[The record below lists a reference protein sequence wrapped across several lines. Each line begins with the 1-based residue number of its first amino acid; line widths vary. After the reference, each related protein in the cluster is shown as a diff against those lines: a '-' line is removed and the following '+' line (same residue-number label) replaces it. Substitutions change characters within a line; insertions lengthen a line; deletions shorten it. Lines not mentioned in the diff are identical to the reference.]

1 VNDPGEDGRSSQD
14 TQSET
19 SLVLDGS
26 TVMAAF
32 NDSTLYDR
40 THMSYHFTGYAVSG
54 DGGQSFQDG
63 GGLPTVP
70 GGDAGDPVLA
80 RDNVTGRVY
89 FATLNLNTSTNI
101 NVFRSDTD
109 LQSFL
114 PTTIINRSGGFLDK
128 EWMAV
133 DNFDGAGQGNVYL
146 IVRDFGSG
154 NGIFLYRSTDQGA
167 TFNSGVSIAS
177 GSAGNVQGAWVTV
190 GPDHSVYAFWF
201 DNTSSTEKI
210 MMRKSAD
217 GGLNFGAA
225 VTVTTLRT
233 TGVNGDLGLGGGFR
247 SNSFPQALANRVT
260 GQLYVVYD
268 DKGAGNDKSDVYF
281 RYSNDGGTTWSAATD
296 VIDDTTGHDQ
306 WQPAL
311 AVTPNGNTVG
321 VFWYDR
327 RVDPANNLIDRFG
340 ALGTVA
346 GGDVTFGRNFRIT
359 DTSFPVEHGH
369 DNVVNSVYMGDYD
382 QAVADNTGFYLTW
395 GDNRNPSL
403 GHTGNNADVRF
414 THITVSVAGPA
425 VIAVTPR
432 GAVFP
437 PVGTLRVVFDEPIDP
452 TTFTA
457 DQFQLADAA
466 GNPINITGITPADTS
481 NVRFDVT
488 FDTQTATGVYY
499 YKVGPYIADPDGNYM
514 DQDGNGIPGE
524 DPDDAYFGSFSL
536 FGPKVN
542 TATPTGNNNMPGSV
556 NHVRLTFNEPMDPTT
571 FTPDQVVFAGPDG
584 SQIPI
589 TNIQPVSGSNNT
601 QFDISF
607 DTLNATGAYSMV
619 VGPYITDR
627 YGNFMD
633 QNGNF
638 IPGEYPDDQFVL
650 NFGVFG
656 PKVTAITP
664 TGNANLPGSVNH
676 IHLTFNESMDPST
689 FTTDEVY
696 FAGPDGSP
704 IPIND
709 IRPTNGTNNTQF
721 DISFDPL
728 GAPGTYH
735 LVIGPYIADTF
746 GNYMDQNGNLI
757 PGEYPDDQFTA
768 TFGVTGPQ
776 VTQFAR
782 NGQQNQPVS
791 SVRVTFNEPIDPA
804 TFMPDQIARLIDPQG
819 NPITVTDVQPVN
831 GSNNTKFDISFDTQS
846 LHGTYTLQI
855 AAGGIADLYG
865 NTLAAAYTAMFIVT
879 PVYSAAAYDYEPLDI
894 HGLPGTFR
902 VIQYADDTSV
912 AVNLGS
918 HTFNF
923 YGVVYTGN
931 NQLFA
936 SSNGLITFGSGN
948 PAPGNTDLTTQPTQ
962 PAIAVLWADW
972 IKLSG
977 PTDMLEGYFDDTSDR
992 LILQWNTVQ
1001 HYPSS
1006 PRGITFQLILYLDT
1020 GGQPGDIVFNY
1031 VDLNTGDA
1039 NRNGQTATVG
1049 IKSAGN
1055 QGLDRV
1061 LVSYN
1066 HSNPLIGNN
1075 LAILVSADQG
1085 GPPRVHGQHGRQVSE
1100 IARDS
1105 AAVIRGSVEP
1115 AMLASQPLATAPGLP
1130 SRVGDVIPLALRQA
1144 GAVGSLDQVFTGLG
1158 GADLVG
1164 GVHQRHATASDG
1176 IDPMILDLL
1185 EQASTPV

>member
-1 VNDPGEDGRSSQD
+1 MNRWLSTRRLQRNRRPKISLRLEDLEARNLLDAQVLYHPEAILGPTRGVLGTAVPPSHHEPPPPDGFPNTPVNDPGEDGRSAQD

-32 NDSTLYDR
+32 NDSTLYDP
-40 THMSYHFTGYAVSG
+40 THMSYHFTGYSVST
-54 DGGQSFQDG
+54 DGGQSFADAG
-63 GGLPTVP
+63 ALPNVT

-80 RDNVTGRVY
+80 RDNGTGRVY
-89 FATLNLNTSTNI
+89 FATLSLNNSANI
-101 NVFRSDTD
+101 NVFRSDD
-109 LQSFL
+109 DFQSFL
-114 PTTIINRSGGFLDK
+114 PTTIITRNSGFLDK
-128 EWMAV
+128 EWMTV
-133 DNFDGAGQGNVYL
+133 DNFDGDGQGNVYL

-154 NGIFLYRSTDQGA
+154 NGIYLYRSTNQGMS
-167 TFNSGVSIAS
+167 FNSGVSIAS

-201 DNTSSTEKI
+201 DNSTSTEKI
-210 MMRKSAD
+210 MMRKSTD
-217 GGLNFGAA
+217 GGQNFGAA

-233 TGVNGDLGLGGGFR
+233 TGINGDLVLGGGFR
-247 SNSFPQALANRVT
+247 SNAFPQALANPVT

-268 DKGAGNDKSDVYF
+268 DKAAGNDKSDVYF

-296 VIDDTTGHDQ
+296 IIDDTTGHDQ

-340 ALGTVA
+340 ALGAVA
-346 GGDVTFGRNFRIT
+346 GGDVTFGPNFRIT

-403 GHTGNNADVRF
+403 GHAGNNADVRF
-414 THITVSVAGPA
+414 THITISIAGPA

-437 PVGTLRVVFDEPIDP
+437 PIGTLRVVFDEPIDP
-452 TTFTA
+452 TTFTT
-457 DQFQLADAA
+457 DQFQLTDSA
-466 GNPINITGITPADTS
+466 GNPINVTSITPADAS
-481 NVRFDVT
+481 NARFDVT
-488 FDTQTATGVYY
+488 FDTQTATGVYHY
-499 YKVGPYIADPDGNYM
+499 TIGPYIADPDGNYM
-514 DQDGNGIPGE
+514 DQDGDGIPGD
-524 DPDDAYFGSFSL
+524 DPQDAYY
-536 FGPKVN
+536 
-542 TATPTGNNNMPGSV
+542 GSV
-556 NHVRLTFNEPMDPTT
+556 SL
-571 FTPDQVVFAGPDG
+571 
-584 SQIPI
+584 
-589 TNIQPVSGSNNT
+589 
-601 QFDISF
+601 
-607 DTLNATGAYSMV
+607 
-619 VGPYITDR
+619 
-627 YGNFMD
+627 
-633 QNGNF
+633 
-638 IPGEYPDDQFVL
+638 
-650 NFGVFG
+650 FG

-664 TGNANLPGSVNH
+664 TGNANLPGSVDH
-676 IHLTFNESMDPST
+676 IHLTFNESVDPST
-689 FTTDEVY
+689 FTTDQVY

-709 IRPTNGTNNTQF
+709 IQPTNGTNNTQF

-728 GAPGTYH
+728 SAAGTYQ
-735 LVIGPYIADTF
+735 LVVGPYIADTF
-746 GNYMDQNGNLI
+746 GNYMDQNGNFI
-757 PGEYPDDQFTA
+757 PGEYPDDQFSA
-768 TFGVTGPQ
+768 TFGVAGPQ
-776 VTQFAR
+776 VSQFAR

-804 TFMPDQIARLIDPQG
+804 TFTPDQIARLVDPQG
-819 NPITVTDVQPVN
+819 NPITVTDVQPVA

-846 LHGTYTLQI
+846 VYGTYTLQL

-865 NTLAAAYTAMFIVT
+865 NTLATAYTAMFIVT
-879 PVYSAAAYDYEPLDI
+879 PVYTAAGYDYEPLDI

-972 IKLSG
+972 IKQSG
-977 PTDMLEGYFDDTSDR
+977 ATDMLEAYFDADGDR

-1006 PRGITFQLILYLDT
+1006 PRGITFQLIMYLDT
-1020 GGQPGDIVFNY
+1020 GGQPGAIVFNY
-1031 VDLNTGDA
+1031 VDLDTGDA

-1049 IKSAGN
+1049 IKNAGN
-1055 QGLDRV
+1055 QGFDRV

-1066 HSNPLIGNN
+1066 QSNPLIGNN
-1075 LAILVSADQG
+1075 LAILVIADQG
-1085 GPPRVHGQHGRQVSE
+1085 GLPRAHGRHGGQMSE
-1100 IARDS
+1100 ISRDS
-1105 AAVIRGSVEP
+1105 AAVIRGTVAP
-1115 AMLASQPLATAPGLP
+1115 AALASQPLATAPGLP
-1130 SRVGDVIPLALRQA
+1130 NRIGDVIPLALRQA
-1144 GAVGSLDQVFTGLG
+1144 SAAGSLDQVFTGLG

-1176 IDPMILDLL
+1176 IDPMILDLVD
-1185 EQASTPV
+1185 QASTPV